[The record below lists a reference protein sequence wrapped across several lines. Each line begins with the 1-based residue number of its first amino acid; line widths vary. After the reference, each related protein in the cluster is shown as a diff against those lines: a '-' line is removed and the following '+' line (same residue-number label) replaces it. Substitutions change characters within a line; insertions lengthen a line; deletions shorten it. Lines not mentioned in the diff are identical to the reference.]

1 LGLTQKPRR
10 ASRASSPERWKKQ
23 CVKIVP
29 VISAFLLLGGCT
41 STAPAPHHLNSLS
54 KTLTAPND
62 KALVYI
68 VRPYADYGRYR
79 SPDFSLDGVKIGA
92 IENRR
97 YIYFYAYPMV
107 LLLPTREIGGVE
119 TLKTPLVAGKTYFFK
134 FDVLVGYKQ
143 LDEDDGR
150 RYLNQLAL
158 SDIRPVVVGGPSS
171 NLLVD
176 APSSN
181 PVVDAPSSLPST
193 AIAREVST
201 EDYLTYDD
209 STRTGTIRYRAK
221 MDQRSTVISKIEEIC
236 GTKNVALR
244 AGDAMQSPAAYR
256 TLDENIGN
264 NLIQIRFQCLY

>member
-1 LGLTQKPRR
+1 MGLTQRPRR
-10 ASRASSPERWKKQ
+10 ASGASTLEGWKKQ
-23 CVKIVP
+23 YAKIVP
-29 VISAFLLLGGCT
+29 AISALLMLGGCALPPA
-41 STAPAPHHLNSLS
+41 APYQVNKLS
-54 KTLTAPND
+54 KTLTAPDD

-68 VRPYADYGRYR
+68 VRPYSRYGRHS
-79 SPDFSLDGVKIGA
+79 SPDFSLDGVTIGA
-92 IENRR
+92 IENGR

-107 LLLPTREIGGVE
+107 LLLPTRENGGE
-119 TLKTPLVAGKTYFFK
+119 TLKVPLVAGKTYFFK
-134 FDVLVGYKQ
+134 FDILVGYKQ

-150 RYLNQLAL
+150 RYLSRVVL
-158 SDIRPVVVGGPSS
+158 SNIRPVVLGGPSS
-171 NLLVD
+171 TLLVD

-193 AIAREVST
+193 AIATEVSA

-209 STRTGTIRYRAK
+209 GTRTGTIRYRAK
-221 MDQRSTVISKIEEIC
+221 LDQRSTVISKIEEIC